1 MDAGALVALERNDR
15 PMWRRWKAA
24 LIARDIPITHGG
36 VVGQVWR
43 ARGPRQALLAKVL
56 AGIDVRGLDD
66 ALGHAAGELLGHAHR
81 GDVIDAALVS
91 LAGNGD
97 HILSSDPDDLATL
110 ARASGLQVE
119 IIRA

>member
-24 LIARDIPITHGG
+24 MLAGDIPITHGG

-56 AGIDVRGLDD
+56 AGIDVRVLDD
-66 ALGHAAGELLGHAHR
+66 ALGRAAGELLGHAHR
-81 GDVIDAALVS
+81 SDVIDAALVL
-91 LAGNGD
+91 LASDGD

-119 IIRA
+119 IIRT